1 METSGEVEGH
11 LPMRHLFT
19 LQVSPLLS
27 IEDLLIFKSEGFTLF
42 HLAKLSFI
50 LSFHCRI
57 LKNWWFQVVVLAK
70 TLESPWDCKEIKLVN
85 PEGNQPWLFIGRTD
99 AEAPIL
105 WPPDAKSWLI
115 GKDPDAGKDRR
126 QNEKGATED
135 EMVRDHHQLNVH
147 EFEQI
152 LGDRERQRSLICY
165 SP

>member
-27 IEDLLIFKSEGFTLF
+27 IEDLLIFKSEGFTFF
-42 HLAKLSFI
+42 HSAKLSFI
-50 LSFHCRI
+50 LSLHCRI
-57 LKNWWFQVVVLAK
+57 LKNWWFPSCGAGKDSWESLRLKGDQAGQSWRKSTLTIHWEDWCWSSNTLA
-70 TLESPWDCKEIKLVN
+70 TWCKELTHWK
-85 PEGNQPWLFIGRTD
+85 R
-99 AEAPIL
+99 
-105 WPPDAKSWLI
+105 
-115 GKDPDAGKDRR
+115 PDAGKDRR

-135 EMVRDHHQLNVH
+135 EMVRDHHRLNVH

-152 LGDRERQRSLICY
+152 LGDGERQRSLIGY